1 MTMPT
6 TYIRQFNLKDTL
18 SDAAVLTYWT
28 FLMEEF
34 LPPIQHAGGIHSAK
48 LYSGAGALRADL
60 RIVLEMDDAGC
71 YERLLV
77 DPAVRTLLG
86 QFYGAIDLKTST
98 QRFIREVTPELIH
111 ALSST
116 PAAAA
121 KRPATRRKG

>member
-1 MTMPT
+1 MPT
-6 TYIRQFNLKDTL
+6 TYIRRFNLKDAL
-18 SDAAVLTYWT
+18 SDAEVITYWK

-34 LPPIQHAGGIHSAK
+34 LPPIQQAGGIHSAK

-60 RIVLEMDDAGC
+60 RIVLDMDDAGC

-98 QRFIREVTPELIH
+98 QRFIREVTPELIQ
-111 ALSST
+111 ALSGT
-116 PAAAA
+116 PAEPVE
-121 KRPATRRKG
+121 RRTTRRKG